1 MNREDKIIELTETV
15 MDELSPS
22 TYAKVL
28 DRMIEKFT
36 LTSEPDDA
44 DFQEKLTD
52 SLNAIV
58 RIGMLTQLYASKR
71 IFRGL
76 EED

>member
-1 MNREDKIIELTETV
+1 MNGEDKIIELTETV

-36 LTSEPDDA
+36 LTSEPGDA
-44 DFQEKLTD
+44 DFQEKLTE
-52 SLNAIV
+52 SLKAINQ
-58 RIGMLTQLYASKR
+58 IGVITQLYAAKK